1 MLEDNEVLEESTFI
15 EVCQIGEAD
24 GYCALAGT
32 LDDQW
37 RSRGRELPD
46 SPALRPLLTG
56 KPSENLPFIRTQ
68 LREPP

>member
-1 MLEDNEVLEESTFI
+1 MLKDNEVLEESTFI

-46 SPALRPLLTG
+46 SPALRPLL
-56 KPSENLPFIRTQ
+56 
-68 LREPP
+68 